1 MFAML
6 LEICTCNS
14 QSCCDCFQFPI
25 EICDSKDLIKMKIYK
40 SQILRWKRHPHKP
53 IPSTLSW
60 TTNNPKAV
68 EILQE
73 ALNSASIDML
83 CWELVKLS

>member
-1 MFAML
+1 ML
-6 LEICTCNS
+6 HCSCNS
-14 QSCCDCFQFPI
+14 QTYCDCFQFPI
-25 EICDSKDLIKMKIYK
+25 ELCDSQDHIKMKIYR
-40 SQILRWKRHPHKP
+40 SQILRWRRNPQKT

-60 TTNNPKAV
+60 ATNNPKAA